1 MILKTC
7 RLYNVFGSGANHG
20 IYAQFMSQS
29 ALANGRRKVG
39 LLRGAGTRMALW
51 FYAMIRALR
60 LRQPL
65 TATIHQQKFVDLNLN
80 ESAKAAVRDIKDD
93 KLWKCIYILLR
104 AVFPAL
110 RLLRY
115 CDKNKPAMDK
125 IFFLS
130 HRTTVA
136 LENSEQFLNDKSL
149 FGSLKIDV
157 NLTKEGN
164 TILGGAEGADAHN
177 SDDDNIIF
185 QNTHPLSEDDSDVEP
200 DEFDADTPTQLEV
213 TPYNSIMSFGRQ
225 VIWHWSKRKVRIE
238 HEYAIVGWALCVME
252 DIRNDV
258 MERLT
263 GAHRDTIEKVV
274 SRLHVPPCPNSNP
287 AVSAMSSHEIIDTFW
302 NEFKAF
308 QNRTNPY
315 HDASRWASY
324 DITIGNSHLWHE
336 KYSLPYTKVLGFVAC
351 RVTSK
356 LCGIGPAER
365 SWGGVKQVKDGKRS
379 HLSGE
384 STEKRSILF
393 VSSKIAQAR
402 IECEKMEK
410 IDAAG
415 GHQMFGDDDMNFDL
429 ELEKFGIDT
438 GALKVRQVERVFRA
452 WVEDWEEEARKKND
466 CVSEAQLLAK
476 YKGLV
481 FRDPDTQKL
490 YYVCDQN
497 MEFRRGKGQ
506 GWYLIGVWVDNP
518 DPGDEDLE
526 PYTLELACELI
537 AEYPQKD
544 GVQVLREELG

>member
-1 MILKTC
+1 MLK
-7 RLYNVFGSGANHG
+7 S
-20 IYAQFMSQS
+20 S
-29 ALANGRRKVG
+29 
-39 LLRGAGTRMALW
+39 
-51 FYAMIRALR
+51 
-60 LRQPL
+60 L
-65 TATIHQQKFVDLNLN
+65 TVHNIV
-80 ESAKAAVRDIKDD
+80 
-93 KLWKCIYILLR
+93 
-104 AVFPAL
+104 
-110 RLLRY
+110 
-115 CDKNKPAMDK
+115 
-125 IFFLS
+125 
-130 HRTTVA
+130 
-136 LENSEQFLNDKSL
+136 ND
-149 FGSLKIDV
+149 
-157 NLTKEGN
+157 E
-164 TILGGAEGADAHN
+164 
-177 SDDDNIIF
+177 NIIF
-185 QNTHPLSEDDSDVEP
+185 DDAHPPSEDESDVEP
-200 DEFDADTPTQLEV
+200 DEFEADAHTQLEV

-263 GAHRDTIEKVV
+263 GVHRDMIEKVV

-324 DITIGNSHLWHE
+324 DVTIGNLYLWHE
-336 KYSLPYTKVLGFVAC
+336 KYSLPYTTVLGYVAC
-351 RVTSK
+351 RVTK
-356 LCGIGPAER
+356 NGPAER
-365 SWGGVKQVKDGKRS
+365 SWGAVKQVKDGKRS

-393 VSSKIAQAR
+393 VLSKIAQAM

-481 FRDPDTQKL
+481 KL
-490 YYVCDQN
+490 YYVCQN
-497 MEFRRGKGQ
+497 MEFPRGG
-506 GWYLIGVWVDNP
+506 
-518 DPGDEDLE
+518 
-526 PYTLELACELI
+526 
-537 AEYPQKD
+537 KD
-544 GVQVLREELG
+544 RDGT